1 MGSPRSRG
9 GEEVAARKP
18 TSKTVSFGA
27 EVTRLREEAGLNRTE
42 LAARAAVTQS
52 YISQVESGRTKC
64 RRDFAER
71 LDKALDSGT
80 ALVDEW
86 DEVLR
91 SSSYPKFFADFPR
104 AEASADS
111 LRVRDQDCLRAPPDR
126 AVRESDPRQR

>member
-9 GEEVAARKP
+9 GEAVAARKP

-42 LAARAAVTQS
+42 LAARAAVTRS

-64 RRDFAER
+64 RKDFAER

-80 ALVDEW
+80 ALVDAW

-91 SSSYPKFFADFPR
+91 SSSYPKFFAEFPEPR
-104 AEASADS
+104 RPLTRCARSRPGLS
-111 LRVRDQDCLRAPPDR
+111 TGSSRPSRT
-126 AVRESDPRQR
+126 RE